1 METDWTAAPGQGANT
16 SDLYHRISIFVAEIL
31 VDCEKELEA
40 GEVERVARKIVAN
53 MAHAHRLT
61 PQDSEPSKEPIVL
74 ESHARSSHL
83 RDTLEA
89 IGNGMPGASEDD
101 LRVAAQQA
109 LLWLADREASW
120 NQK

>member
-16 SDLYHRISIFVAEIL
+16 SDLYHRISIFVAEVL
-31 VDCEKELEA
+31 VECERDLDA
-40 GEVERVARKIVAN
+40 GEWDRVAHKIVSTL
-53 MAHAHRLT
+53 AHAHRLT

-74 ESHARSSHL
+74 EICKRSKHL
-83 RDTLEA
+83 RSTLEA

-109 LLWLADREASW
+109 LLWVADREANW
-120 NQK
+120 NLP